1 MKNKFVK
8 EILIFSVTIVGIF
21 LFFISS
27 KSSFSPNTEVT
38 IKLNEN
44 ISNQSELRLI
54 NDLKSITSV
63 SNVDI
68 SNDTD
73 VIVLEVDNQIFDSI
87 PVEKTLDKWEVDYE
101 KEFDIYIIADA
112 QEF

>member
-1 MKNKFVK
+1 MKNKFIK
-8 EILIFSVTIVGIF
+8 ELLIFAVTLFGIF
-21 LFFISS
+21 IFLITS
-27 KSSFSPNTEVT
+27 KSSLIPNTEVT

-44 ISNQSELRLI
+44 ISNKSESHLI

-73 VIVLEVDNQIFDSI
+73 VIVLEVDNQIFDST